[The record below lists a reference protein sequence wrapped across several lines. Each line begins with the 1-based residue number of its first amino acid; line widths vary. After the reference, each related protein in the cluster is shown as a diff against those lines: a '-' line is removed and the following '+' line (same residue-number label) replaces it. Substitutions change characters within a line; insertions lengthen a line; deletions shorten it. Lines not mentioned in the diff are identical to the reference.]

1 MVEKL
6 TVIGRTEAEAL
17 AEIFTV
23 TVQVPV
29 EPRVVTLSC
38 PTLWKLLEIYCRIL
52 EIVMRVILTVGMEI
66 ENTQLIANTQGG
78 VVEQDPMPIDGRE
91 SGLDSME
98 ARPVFG

>member
-17 AEIFTV
+17 AEIFIV

-29 EPRVVTLSC
+29 EPRAVTLSC

-52 EIVMRVILTVGMEI
+52 LEIVMRVILTVGEYAT
-66 ENTQLIANTQGG
+66 NCKYSRRHRRTRFDAN
-78 VVEQDPMPIDGRE
+78 
-91 SGLDSME
+91 
-98 ARPVFG
+98 